1 MNAVLVIIL
10 IWCLL
15 GLVCFFWGIYKAP
28 TIEDAYDYEDRL
40 LRNEPKY
47 LGQGHWIKE

>member
-1 MNAVLVIIL
+1 MNAALVIVL

-15 GLVCFFWGIYKAP
+15 GLVCFFWGIYKASI
-28 TIEDAYDYEDRL
+28 IEDDYEDWL